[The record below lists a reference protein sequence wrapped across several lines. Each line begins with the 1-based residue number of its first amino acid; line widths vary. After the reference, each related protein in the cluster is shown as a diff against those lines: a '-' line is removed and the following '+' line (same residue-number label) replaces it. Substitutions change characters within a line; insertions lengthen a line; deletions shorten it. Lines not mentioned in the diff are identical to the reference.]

1 MNVDMRKLAKLFAA
15 AALLVLV
22 AGCGALRPYRYRMA
36 DIQPGMSPEEVTSV
50 LGNPDMRGFEGDT
63 EEWKY
68 YSYIN
73 DDNTSYILIHIVFI
87 GGEVYSMDSHRVD
100 TPVARPELPHPGH
113 DRHEQPRA
121 GVDVELHAE

>member
-1 MNVDMRKLAKLFAA
+1 MNVDMRKLSKLFAA

-36 DIQPGMSPEEVTSV
+36 DIHPGMSPEEVTSV

-100 TPVARPELPHPGH
+100 TPVARPELPHPGMTVMSS
-113 DRHEQPRA
+113 HEP
-121 GVDVELHAE
+121 ESM